1 MNNVRLFITL
11 IILCCVATLS
21 LSETKD
27 DLVERNGLIYKKFT
41 DVPFTGSV
49 TGQWQG
55 QFTDGKK
62 DGEWKIYF
70 KDGQLKTKGK
80 YKDGNQHGMFE
91 EYYRNGQ
98 LFKKGNYIN
107 GKEEGRLEV

>member
-1 MNNVRLFITL
+1 MASGKS
-11 IILCCVATLS
+11 IL
-21 LSETKD
+21 
-27 DLVERNGLIYKKFT
+27 
-41 DVPFTGSV
+41 
-49 TGQWQG
+49 
-55 QFTDGKK
+55 
-62 DGEWKIYF
+62 
-70 KDGQLKTKGK
+70 DGQLKTKGK